1 MLRGEGHIYGLPARQ
16 TVRAATLLYLP
27 FLN

>member
-1 MLRGEGHIYGLPARQ
+1 MLRGEGHNYGLPTRQ
-16 TVRAATLLYLP
+16 TVRAAMLLYIT